1 MTARNFKETNRLLK
15 PYNSSATH
23 KNSKSCMQK
32 CTETPMRI
40 LRNFKFVKPS
50 YLTSFWTNSLSTLTK
65 SSPNGPDSTP
75 FSKII
80 PTKLSNKK
88 KPTTLTL
95 LNNGI
100 RTTSFLMKSKNKMT
114 AISLSHGMMTVVSR
128 IQSRQNNK
136 IQKDSLKVMSGVD
149 SFVFRTWVWLKRN
162 KKTSKCL
169 NNAISFRKI
178 SSLLKNRKPK
188 TFYDPIAKGQI
199 SKKIVAK
206 SPTKNCTLSF

>member
-1 MTARNFKETNRLLK
+1 MTAHNFKETSQLPK
-15 PYNSSATH
+15 SYNSSVTH
-23 KNSKSCMQK
+23 KNSKRCMRK

-40 LRNFKFVKPS
+40 LRSFKFIKPS

-88 KPTTLTL
+88 KPTTSTL
-95 LNNGI
+95 LNNDI
-100 RTTSFLMKSKNKMT
+100 RTTFFLMKSKYKMT
-114 AISLSHGMMTVVSR
+114 AISLSRGMMTVVSR
-128 IQSRQNNK
+128 IQSRPNNK
-136 IQKDSLKVMSGVD
+136 IPKDSLKVMSGVD
-149 SFVFRTWVWLKRN
+149 SFVFRTWVLLKRN

-178 SSLLKNRKPK
+178 
-188 TFYDPIAKGQI
+188 I
-199 SKKIVAK
+199 
-206 SPTKNCTLSF
+206 